1 MVTISG
7 YEERQG
13 TDGKFLVLILQG
25 EVEFVFSQKTGLP
38 YANISK
44 CSMPATFDEATCK
57 AMVGKQMPGSIQKVQ
72 LDEPYEYTI
81 PKTKEKVM
89 LDYNFVYSP
98 LENSTA
104 EEAVFDLKEAA

>member
-1 MVTISG
+1 MVTISS
-7 YEERQG
+7 YEKRQSS
-13 TDGKFLVLILQG
+13 DGNDFFVLILQG
-25 EVEFVFSQKTGLP
+25 DVEFVFSKKTGLP
-38 YANISK
+38 YANVAK
-44 CSMPATFDEATCK
+44 CSMPAAFDEVTCK

-81 PKTKEKVM
+81 PRTNEVVL

-104 EEAVFDLKEAA
+104 ESAVFQITE